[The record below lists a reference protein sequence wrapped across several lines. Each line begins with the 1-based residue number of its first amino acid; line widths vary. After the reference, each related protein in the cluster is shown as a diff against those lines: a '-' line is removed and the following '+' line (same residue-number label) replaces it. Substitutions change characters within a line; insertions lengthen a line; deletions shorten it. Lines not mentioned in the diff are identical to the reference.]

1 MRWGRGMTDQTARPP
16 AQGHVHRQRVRI
28 VCDLDPDEF
37 ERIRDAD
44 IPGCPRGVMAPKIRT
59 LIEWGLEALEDS
71 RMNEDHSNHGE
82 GNA

>member
-1 MRWGRGMTDQTARPP
+1 MRDRPAP
-16 AQGHVHRQRVRI
+16 RDPNHRQAVGHPHRNRVRI
-28 VCDLDPDEF
+28 VCDLDPEDF
-37 ERIRDAD
+37 DRIAAAQ

-59 LIEWGLEALEDS
+59 LIEWGLEALEDP